1 MALRVG
7 LSAYRVEIKN
17 KHARETW
24 RLQRGTQEDG
34 YAEIECYLDSRLNHL
49 VRLGDPNP
57 DTGEYVDNRAVKLI
71 RVEKA
76 QNRRLLAGLY
86 QKGEAGRIQDIHNF
100 DAPDEEPVYTTQR
113 NEGALAPLYF
123 RFHLQDGRPFGIAL
137 LQTIGREGLKGYL
150 EDDLRRF
157 FGNAEPELSVK
168 LTQLMDAQVLEAFA
182 QQGKLQDVI
191 LINSGKTAESR
202 ARMEETTVGGDA
214 LGESGDKLALR
225 LHRKGGWRQEV
236 LRRIMQVIQRGEDP
250 RTIVHAPGL
259 DQIDEL
265 LVEIEQGGRKQT
277 FSLLNPDDSPIRYDI
292 TRSVTWG
299 GNGFPTWDSVHQAA
313 NGVWDSVSAIIQ

>member
-7 LSAYRVEIKN
+7 LSAYRVEIRN
-17 KHARETW
+17 KHAREAW
-24 RLQRGTQEDG
+24 RLQRGSQEDG
-34 YAEIECYLDSRLNHL
+34 YAEIERYLDSRLDHL
-49 VRLGDPNP
+49 VRLGDPDP
-57 DTGEYVDNRAVKLI
+57 DTGEYIDNRAVKLI
-71 RVEKA
+71 RLDKTPT
-76 QNRRLLAGLY
+76 RRLLAGLY

-100 DAPDEEPVYTTQR
+100 DEPDEDPVYTTQR

-123 RFHLQDGRPFGIAL
+123 RLHLQDGRPFGVAL
-137 LQTIGREGLKGYL
+137 LQTIGRDGLKGYL
-150 EDDLRRF
+150 EDDLRRYF
-157 FGNAEPELSVK
+157 SNTDPELSIK

-202 ARMEETTVGGDA
+202 RRMEETTVGDDA

-225 LHRKGGWRQEV
+225 LHRRGGWARQT
-236 LRRIMQVIQRGEDP
+236 LQRIMQAIRRGEDP

-259 DQIDEL
+259 DQVDEM

-292 TRSVTWG
+292 TNSVRWG
-299 GNGFPTWDSVHQAA
+299 TDGFPTWESVHRAA
-313 NGVWDSVSAIIQ
+313 NRVWDSVSAIIQ